1 MDITIKITDQ
11 DNIVY
16 ENVITLTEKFQSQSP
31 ELGRVVYLFSGAAL
45 AIESHLHTKFSTG
58 NAPH

>member
-1 MDITIKITDQ
+1 MDIIIKITDQ

-16 ENVITLTEKFQSQSP
+16 EKIITLTEKFQASHPSMLTI
-31 ELGRVVYLFSGAAL
+31 ENIFSGAAL
-45 AIESHLHTKFSTG
+45 AIGSHLHTKFSAS